1 VTTERVCYFL
11 REWNAAILRYEQ
23 ADREFRR
30 ITAGY
35 LAQVDATRPVRT
47 ISPRRPHEGLVD
59 ATRPVR
65 SISARRPHEGLT
77 VVEATE
83 LARQDVNRKHA
94 AAAREHFADRAML
107 YGMSALVGMLCGD
120 ATEQLGANDPAA
132 WGTRD
137 KNIPADATD
146 QVVNRARHGPQGGGV
161 NR

>member
-47 ISPRRPHEGLVD
+47 ISP
-59 ATRPVR
+59 
-65 SISARRPHEGLT
+65 RRPHEGLT

-120 ATEQLGANDPAA
+120 ATEQLGANDPAV

-137 KNIPADATD
+137 KNIPADATNHM
-146 QVVNRARHGPQGGGV
+146 VNRAGHGPQGGGV

>member
-1 VTTERVCYFL
+1 MTTERVCYFL

-23 ADREFRR
+23 ADRESRR

-47 ISPRRPHEGLVD
+47 IS
-59 ATRPVR
+59 
-65 SISARRPHEGLT
+65 ARRPREGLT
-77 VVEATE
+77 VVEAIE

-120 ATEQLGANDPAA
+120 AAEQLGANDPAA

-146 QVVNRARHGPQGGGV
+146 HVVNRARHGPQGGGV
-161 NR
+161 NT